1 MIYFCSPARVP
12 SWTGARETCS
22 CCLASPVP
30 TVRQA
35 AVLAGSGLR
44 VCAPVHAN
52 ALSSL
57 GLLIHKCLGTQSGS
71 KRRAKRGWGSQP
83 AAGGLKL
90 NVMQL
95 NCLSCCLSKS
105 KDTRDAN
112 PTRKLKHPT
121 FYDLTLVTWQF
132 FVFFLFFSKDPWD
145 GLMRA
150 EWTKEIDEFNC
161 PEVPVHQRHFPACKS
176 THGPGRVK
184 WQNSFSKAHKFPEAW
199 VKI

>member
-132 FVFFLFFSKDPWD
+132 FVFFFIFQQGSLGWSYESRVNKGNRWIQLP
-145 GLMRA
+145 RS
-150 EWTKEIDEFNC
+150 
-161 PEVPVHQRHFPACKS
+161 ACS
-176 THGPGRVK
+176 
-184 WQNSFSKAHKFPEAW
+184 SEALSCL
-199 VKI
+199 